1 MRRRWTF
8 GLALVAVPLAMAGRA
23 QPLSGQGLADILARV
38 GASVERY
45 YARAQ
50 SVMCTETV
58 SLQTLGYDLTA
69 DMSMQRRLVYE
80 LRVAWDPRDDGGVPE
95 ARVQRELVRINGR
108 TPRPKDKPSCTDPTP
123 VSPDTLEMLLP
134 AKQGEYAFTMA
145 GPTRLNNRLALMLD
159 YRSRQP
165 GPISVK
171 TLEGREDCY
180 QIEMPGRTRGRVWID
195 SDTGGVLRLDERL
208 TGFVDVR
215 VPGRDRKMN
224 VPLDVTFE
232 RLDSSTNY
240 RPVTFTSPD
249 ETLMLPSS
257 ADSLTVV
264 RNSGVP
270 RQRTSQRFTNY
281 QRFTT
286 EGRIVQEP

>member
-1 MRRRWTF
+1 M
-8 GLALVAVPLAMAGRA
+8 
-23 QPLSGQGLADILARV
+23 LS
-38 GASVERY
+38 SVN
-45 YARAQ
+45 
-50 SVMCTETV
+50 
-58 SLQTLGYDLTA
+58 L
-69 DMSMQRRLVYE
+69 
-80 LRVAWDPRDDGGVPE
+80 
-95 ARVQRELVRINGR
+95 
-108 TPRPKDKPSCTDPTP
+108 
-123 VSPDTLEMLLP
+123 
-134 AKQGEYAFTMA
+134 
-145 GPTRLNNRLALMLD
+145 
-159 YRSRQP
+159 
-165 GPISVK
+165 
-171 TLEGREDCY
+171 
-180 QIEMPGRTRGRVWID
+180 WID